1 MLRVDPAGAFA
12 DFRFEGFDGGPKAGA
27 EICTSGA
34 SSLWSIGQIGD
45 GLARIGFARGEQE
58 SLGETFA
65 RFLGI
70 TPRELR
76 VRLQRRAAGQ
86 PAE

>member
-1 MLRVDPAGAFA
+1 MKAILSRLQRLEQRFAPPAPAPS
-12 DFRFEGFDGGPKAGA
+12 GPSVA
-27 EICTSGA
+27 E
-34 SSLWSIGQIGD
+34 QIAE
-45 GLARIGFARGEQE
+45 GLARIGFTRGERE

-65 RFLGI
+65 CFLGI

>member
-1 MLRVDPAGAFA
+1 MKTIFNRLQRLEQRFAPPAPA
-12 DFRFEGFDGGPKAGA
+12 
-27 EICTSGA
+27 TSGPSVA
-34 SSLWSIGQIGD
+34 EQIAE
-45 GLARIGFARGEQE
+45 GLARIRFARGERE
-58 SLGETFA
+58 SLGDTFA

-76 VRLQRRAAGQ
+76 ARLQRRAAGQ

>member
-1 MLRVDPAGAFA
+1 MKTILSRLQRLEQRFAPPAPTPS
-12 DFRFEGFDGGPKAGA
+12 GPSVA
-27 EICTSGA
+27 E
-34 SSLWSIGQIGD
+34 QIGD

-76 VRLQRRAAGQ
+76 ARLQRRAAGQ